1 MPRRASFV
9 SLLNAI
15 AREQARAQRRA
26 EAERRRQE
34 RERLQAIRAAERAT
48 ALATTEARQQYLAQR
63 AQEAEEMNLQL
74 SERLAELQSLL
85 EHTLRIDDTIAFDSL
100 RIHDR
105 FPLFSPP
112 SQLATAMPPPDRKT
126 FLGKVKPPS
135 FLVRLIPGAAGRHR
149 RTLQHAEQEYQ
160 HALEAQAQ
168 SEAERML
175 KLNELKSKY
184 DAELQAFNQ
193 KVHD

>member
-1 MPRRASFV
+1 MARRASFV

-48 ALATTEARQQYLAQR
+48 AIATTEARQRYLAQR

-74 SERLAELQSLL
+74 SERLAELQSIL
-85 EHTLRIDDTIAFDSL
+85 EYTLRINDTIAFDSL

-112 SQLATAMPPPDRKT
+112 SQLATAMPPPDRET

-135 FLVRLIPGAAGRHR
+135 FLMCLIPGAAGRHR
-149 RTLQHAEQEYQ
+149 RALQHAEQEYQ
-160 HALEAQAQ
+160 HASEAHTQ
-168 SEAERML
+168 SEANACSSSM
-175 KLNELKSKY
+175 S
-184 DAELQAFNQ
+184 
-193 KVHD
+193 